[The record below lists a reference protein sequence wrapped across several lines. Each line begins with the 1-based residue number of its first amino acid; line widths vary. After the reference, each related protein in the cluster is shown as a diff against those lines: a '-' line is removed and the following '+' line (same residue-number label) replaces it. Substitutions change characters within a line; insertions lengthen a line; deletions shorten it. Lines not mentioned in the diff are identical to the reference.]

1 MQFQWIDKLE
11 SPKLIMRQQ
20 STFDFW
26 VLSLVTIFF
35 LLLFLN
41 PNKRQKPNMQEED
54 NNADDAEIQTEEK
67 IISDSELQ
75 KGEINPQVIEGNGSE
90 IPDPEKVN
98 PIPESSAYETRKV
111 SNLFLKI
118 RSFKTPKLGLS
129 EKECEDSY
137 ALSSPNSE
145 TVKIAVTDG
154 ATESLFSNVWADLL
168 AQNYIDQGSAFLN
181 DLQSISDHFINQV
194 TERIKQ
200 MPDTRHW
207 FMYEKLERGS
217 HATFAG
223 IEFYNDDKIKI
234 STIGDSCVFWR
245 YKHDERFEM
254 LPELS
259 PEDFGVFP
267 ASICNLPQTWKT
279 LSQKEISKE
288 LTSTNITQIIICTD
302 SLACWLA
309 KKLISEPSAWEELFK
324 ISDCTNFTNF
334 FTNLREE
341 KEMRNDD
348 ITLVLIDVL
357 PLDV

>member
-20 STFDFW
+20 SMFDFW
-26 VLSLVTIFF
+26 GLSLVAIFF

-41 PNKRQKPNMQEED
+41 PNKRQKSNMQEEN
-54 NNADDAEIQTEEK
+54 NNADDAEIKTQGN
-67 IISDSELQ
+67 IIPDSESQ
-75 KGEINPQVIEGNGSE
+75 EGEIHPQVIEGNDSE
-90 IPDPEKVN
+90 ISEPEKVN

-137 ALSSPNSE
+137 ALSNPKSE
-145 TVKIAVTDG
+145 TVRIAVTDG

-168 AQNYIDQGSAFLN
+168 AQTYIDKGSDFLN
-181 DLQSISDHFINQV
+181 DLQSISDHLVNQA

-234 STIGDSCVFWR
+234 LTIGDSCVFWR
-245 YKHDERFEM
+245 YKHDGRFEM

-279 LSQKEISKE
+279 LPQKEISKE
-288 LTSTNITQIIICTD
+288 LTSTNVSQIIICTD

-309 KKLISEPSAWEELFK
+309 KKLISEPSAWEELFT

-334 FTNLREE
+334 FTNLREK